1 MIEMQGWTLVSF
13 AGLNIDTHFRVL
25 NWNEKPVKD
34 LHAIGEVIG
43 AGATLGSAYT
53 NGMLVT
59 PAITFRRFLDNSLGN
74 P

>member
-34 LHAIGEVIG
+34 LHAVGEVIG

-59 PAITFRRFLDNSLGN
+59 TAITFRRFFG
-74 P
+74 